1 MKTTEEKTNFRN
13 QFLKL
18 GQGHI
23 ISTDESNDMFW
34 SLFWL
39 MPTCANDVYELITV
53 ADIKKVR
60 QQNLMN
66 IIQLTRKLCHKV
78 IFIAKESKKF
88 GNNKKETIELLN
100 CVRFLIKV
108 LPFIFELAIYPT
120 ELEREIFWNNDFDP
134 MQFLQRLE
142 ASRNEDE
149 PEDNNNW
156 ERVLSPDQ
164 ATNSIAVNL
173 MSSLVDLLFIRNFT
187 VASSVSKS
195 SATGKDNKLLHVWE
209 PGIGSTSKYQQPN
222 VMIDSNRTEI
232 LKLLLT
238 LCSNSLYQQV
248 SSVTT
253 QGSKFLTL
261 LVTVTPKIELL
272 TLVSS
277 LLNIACRSSK
287 LTGSEN
293 GLVFEKQEY
302 SETRHLCVTYSIQLL
317 TLMVVYPLPQKS
329 ELKFLSEGGLCSKPY
344 NMARAFMGK
353 IHKENE
359 LLFITS
365 SLIDFLK
372 VPLINAKDQETD
384 TFSLL
389 RPGSNYKR
397 SSLWSLEA
405 VMLIWELLQ
414 SNRKFAAIVGKKY
427 ISELIIILLY
437 YVFAYHNQKTFK
449 NLVFLC
455 AYLLLYL
462 SSVQQDRF
470 LEPLFVPLNSATSLF
485 EFYNCLPSNYKLSI
499 TPGNTRDF
507 LVTHICTMLINNQV
521 NVSLSNY
528 LLNSLSLSDLLIKT
542 LIEILYNLI
551 PRVSIEETTGLKT
564 DKLKKLNNPNPRGGL
579 SYQSSSLIT
588 QLVGILSNKKFL
600 LEKSFHPDLV
610 ALLIRAICAAV
621 TKFPVPSRMLLF
633 CILKNEKVYDELWN
647 TIFSFSGVF
656 FRGNSLTRIEDE
668 SDELQSEN
676 TEADA
681 SIASY
686 DSKKDEILESTV
698 NPIPIP
704 IPIPTPTNKYE
715 DDGTI
720 KSTSAET
727 ENIEA
732 SLRPSLPTGM
742 SFKAR
747 EKLKKDSPLNKTWA
761 GNDALAILLTIVIP
775 HLKVV
780 LNEVWSRVE
789 GSSVDSYELV
799 QRIEKAG
806 FSKVF
811 ETNKSQLC
819 YDLLPNTPLDQLKF
833 NWSHLSLGW
842 YISLLYGQIYNSGA
856 QVQNYSGNSIRSYKI
871 VKTFSSGMS
880 KLTLN
885 WTSFLK
891 QDPQRELNSSEAVV
905 PNIDENLV
913 WVNNALC
920 DVNTWS
926 GSEIKLFNVET
937 TEDGF
942 FANLNSRI
950 MSNYTKNENA
960 AQTSAYGYAV
970 PSTPG
975 GLTDMSR
982 RFSDF
987 RINNGSNPSIRSI
1000 GNSPAPSAL
1009 STPVEEK
1016 ELYFSKRSFR
1026 NSVTSL
1032 HSLNNLN
1039 RSRSNTPRNSIS
1051 Q

>member
-23 ISTDESNDMFW
+23 ISTDESNDVFW

-389 RPGSNYKR
+389 RPGNNYKR
-397 SSLWSLEA
+397 PSLWSLEA

-427 ISELIIILLY
+427 ISELMIILLY

>member
-23 ISTDESNDMFW
+23 ISTDESNDVFW

-365 SLIDFLK
+365 SLIDLLK

-397 SSLWSLEA
+397 PSLWSLEA

-427 ISELIIILLY
+427 ISELMIILLY

-681 SIASY
+681 SIAPY
-686 DSKKDEILESTV
+686 DSKKDEILGSTV

-720 KSTSAET
+720 KSASAET

>member
-389 RPGSNYKR
+389 RPGNNYKR
-397 SSLWSLEA
+397 PSLWSLEA

-427 ISELIIILLY
+427 ISELMIILLY

>member
-1 MKTTEEKTNFRN
+1 MKTTEEKAKFRN

-23 ISTDESNDMFW
+23 ISTDESNNIFW
-34 SLFWL
+34 SLFWT

-66 IIQLTRKLCHKV
+66 IVQLIRQLCLKIISTV
-78 IFIAKESKKF
+78 KECKEF
-88 GNNKKETIELLN
+88 CINKKEIIELLN

-108 LPFIFELAIYPT
+108 LPLIFEMADYSN

-134 MQFLQRLE
+134 MRLLQRI
-142 ASRNEDE
+142 
-149 PEDNNNW
+149 DNSKEEEEEEEKSDKNRNW
-156 ERVLSPDQ
+156 ERLLSPDQ
-164 ATNSIAVNL
+164 VANSIAVNL
-173 MSSLVDLLFIRNFT
+173 ISSLVDLLFIRNFT
-187 VASSVSKS
+187 VSSTAS
-195 SATGKDNKLLHVWE
+195 GKENKLLHVWE
-209 PGIGSTSKYQQPN
+209 PGIGGTSKYQQPN
-222 VMIDSNRTEI
+222 VVIDSNRTEI

-248 SSVTT
+248 SCVTT
-253 QGSKFLTL
+253 HGSKFLTL

-277 LLNIACRSSK
+277 LLNITCRSSK
-287 LTGSEN
+287 STASEN
-293 GLVFEKQEY
+293 GLVFEKPEY
-302 SETRHLCVTYSIQLL
+302 SEIRHLCVTYAIQLL

-329 ELKFLSEGGLCSKPY
+329 ELKFLIEGGLCSKPY
-344 NMARAFMGK
+344 NMARVYVGK

-359 LLFITS
+359 LLFIAS

-389 RPGSNYKR
+389 RSGSNYKR
-397 SSLWSLEA
+397 PSLWSLEA

-414 SNRKFAAIVGKKY
+414 SNRNFVSIVGEKY
-427 ISELIIILLY
+427 ISELMIILLY
-437 YVFAYHNQKTFK
+437 YVFAYHSQKSSK
-449 NLVFLC
+449 NLIFLC

-462 SSVQQDRF
+462 SSAQQNRF
-470 LEPLFVPLNSATSLF
+470 LEPLFVPLNSSASLH

-499 TPGNTRDF
+499 TPINTRDF
-507 LVTHICTMLINNQV
+507 LVTHICTILINNQV

-528 LLNSLSLSDLLIKT
+528 LLSSLPLSDLLIKT

-551 PRVSIEETTGLKT
+551 PRVSSEEAMGFKT
-564 DKLKKLNNPNPRGGL
+564 ETLKKLNNPNPRGGL

-588 QLVGILSNKKFL
+588 QLVSVLSNKRFL

-668 SDELQSEN
+668 SDELPSEN
-676 TEADA
+676 TEADT

-686 DSKKDEILESTV
+686 DSTKDEVLGSTV
-698 NPIPIP
+698 KPIPIP
-704 IPIPTPTNKYE
+704 IPIPTNKYE
-715 DDGTI
+715 DDGTV
-720 KSTSAET
+720 KSASVET

-732 SLRPSLPTGM
+732 SLRPNLPTGM
-742 SFKAR
+742 SFNAR
-747 EKLKKDSPLNKTWA
+747 EKLKKDTPLNKTWA
-761 GNDALAILLTIVIP
+761 GNDALAVILTIVIP

-806 FSKVF
+806 FDKVF
-811 ETNKSQLC
+811 EANKSQLC
-819 YDLLPNTPLDQLKF
+819 YDLLPNTPLDQLRF

-856 QVQNYSGNSIRSYKI
+856 QVQSYSGNSIRNYKI

-880 KLTLN
+880 RLTLN

-891 QDPQRELNSSEAVV
+891 QDSQSEPSSSETTL
-905 PNIDENLV
+905 PKIDENLE
-913 WVNNALC
+913 WVNNALSNI
-920 DVNTWS
+920 NTWS
-926 GSEIKLFNVET
+926 GSEIKLFDVET

-950 MSNYTKNENA
+950 MANYTKNGNT
-960 AQTSAYGYAV
+960 AQNPGHGYAA

-975 GLTDMSR
+975 GLTDVSR

-1000 GNSPAPSAL
+1000 GNSPVPSAL

-1016 ELYFSKRSFR
+1016 ELYFPKRSFR

>member
-23 ISTDESNDMFW
+23 ISTDESNDVFW

>member
-389 RPGSNYKR
+389 RPGNNYKR
-397 SSLWSLEA
+397 PSLWSLEA

>member
-23 ISTDESNDMFW
+23 ISTDESNDVFW

-365 SLIDFLK
+365 SLIDLLK

-397 SSLWSLEA
+397 PSLWSLEA

-427 ISELIIILLY
+427 ISELMIILLY
-437 YVFAYHNQKTFK
+437 YVFA
-449 NLVFLC
+449 
-455 AYLLLYL
+455 
-462 SSVQQDRF
+462 
-470 LEPLFVPLNSATSLF
+470 
-485 EFYNCLPSNYKLSI
+485 
-499 TPGNTRDF
+499 
-507 LVTHICTMLINNQV
+507 
-521 NVSLSNY
+521 
-528 LLNSLSLSDLLIKT
+528 LSLIH
-542 LIEILYNLI
+542 I
-551 PRVSIEETTGLKT
+551 
-564 DKLKKLNNPNPRGGL
+564 
-579 SYQSSSLIT
+579 
-588 QLVGILSNKKFL
+588 
-600 LEKSFHPDLV
+600 
-610 ALLIRAICAAV
+610 
-621 TKFPVPSRMLLF
+621 
-633 CILKNEKVYDELWN
+633 
-647 TIFSFSGVF
+647 
-656 FRGNSLTRIEDE
+656 
-668 SDELQSEN
+668 
-676 TEADA
+676 
-681 SIASY
+681 
-686 DSKKDEILESTV
+686 
-698 NPIPIP
+698 
-704 IPIPTPTNKYE
+704 
-715 DDGTI
+715 
-720 KSTSAET
+720 
-727 ENIEA
+727 
-732 SLRPSLPTGM
+732 
-742 SFKAR
+742 
-747 EKLKKDSPLNKTWA
+747 
-761 GNDALAILLTIVIP
+761 
-775 HLKVV
+775 
-780 LNEVWSRVE
+780 
-789 GSSVDSYELV
+789 
-799 QRIEKAG
+799 
-806 FSKVF
+806 
-811 ETNKSQLC
+811 
-819 YDLLPNTPLDQLKF
+819 
-833 NWSHLSLGW
+833 
-842 YISLLYGQIYNSGA
+842 
-856 QVQNYSGNSIRSYKI
+856 
-871 VKTFSSGMS
+871 
-880 KLTLN
+880 
-885 WTSFLK
+885 
-891 QDPQRELNSSEAVV
+891 
-905 PNIDENLV
+905 
-913 WVNNALC
+913 
-920 DVNTWS
+920 
-926 GSEIKLFNVET
+926 
-937 TEDGF
+937 
-942 FANLNSRI
+942 
-950 MSNYTKNENA
+950 
-960 AQTSAYGYAV
+960 
-970 PSTPG
+970 
-975 GLTDMSR
+975 
-982 RFSDF
+982 
-987 RINNGSNPSIRSI
+987 
-1000 GNSPAPSAL
+1000 
-1009 STPVEEK
+1009 
-1016 ELYFSKRSFR
+1016 
-1026 NSVTSL
+1026 
-1032 HSLNNLN
+1032 
-1039 RSRSNTPRNSIS
+1039 
-1051 Q
+1051 

>member
-427 ISELIIILLY
+427 ISELMIILLY

>member
-23 ISTDESNDMFW
+23 ISTDESNDVFW

-427 ISELIIILLY
+427 ISELMIILLY